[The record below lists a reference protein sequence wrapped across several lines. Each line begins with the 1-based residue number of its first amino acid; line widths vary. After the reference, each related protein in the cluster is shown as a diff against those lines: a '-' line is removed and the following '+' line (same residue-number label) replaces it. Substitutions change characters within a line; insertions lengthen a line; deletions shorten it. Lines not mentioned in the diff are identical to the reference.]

1 MFGFLLTSLLLEI
14 TPGPNMT
21 YLATVAMSRGRA
33 SALMAV
39 AGVALGLL
47 SIGVLS
53 AIGLAELL
61 NAAPVAYTALRYGG
75 IVYMLYLAWD
85 IWSGAAQ
92 EGALEDAG
100 FSSFRRGLFV
110 NVLNPKAALFYVS
123 VLPGFIVP
131 SRGSVLV
138 QNLQLV
144 LIYVLVATSVHVSI
158 VLFAARLRAASLFA
172 GKDQQ
177 IARLMALSLVG
188 VAAWLAWDTRNS

>member
-1 MFGFLLTSLLLEI
+1 MLGFLLTSLLLEI

-21 YLATVAMSRGRA
+21 YLASVAMSRGKTA
-33 SALMAV
+33 ALMAV

-47 SIGVLS
+47 GIGVLS
-53 AIGLAELL
+53 AFGLAELL
-61 NAAPVAYTALRYGG
+61 NAVPVAYTALRYAG

-85 IWSGAAQ
+85 VWRGAGQ
-92 EGALEDAG
+92 ESELEAEG

-123 VLPGFIVP
+123 VLPEFIVP
-131 SRGSVLV
+131 SRGSVLA

-144 LIYVLVATSVHVSI
+144 LIYVMVATGVHVSI

-172 GKDQQ
+172 GKDLQ

>member
-1 MFGFLLTSLLLEI
+1 MLGFLLTSLLLEV

-21 YLATVAMSRGRA
+21 YLATVAASRGRDA
-33 SALMAV
+33 ALMAV
-39 AGVALGLL
+39 AGVAFGLL

-53 AIGLAELL
+53 AVGLAELL
-61 NAAPVAYTALRYGG
+61 NAAPLAYTALRYGG
-75 IVYMLYLAWD
+75 IVYMLYLAWA
-85 IWSGAAQ
+85 IWNGAGQ
-92 EGALEDAG
+92 GTALEDAG

-123 VLPGFIVP
+123 VLPEFIVP

-144 LIYVLVATSVHVSI
+144 LIYVLVATTVHTSI
-158 VLFAARLRAASLFA
+158 VLLAAKLRSASLFA
-172 GKDQQ
+172 DKDKQ
-177 IARLMALSLVG
+177 IARVMALSLVG